1 MRLVQVETK
10 VNPSTCLQVV
20 TSIYTCDELAVANL
34 AVKVRLRT
42 QKLRD
47 RNGRMN
53 HRIWEG
59 L

>member
-1 MRLVQVETK
+1 MRLVQVEAK
-10 VNPSTCLQVV
+10 VNSSTCLQVV
-20 TSIYTCDELAVANL
+20 TSIYSRDELAVANL

-47 RNGRMN
+47 RDGRMN
-53 HRIWEG
+53 HRVWEG